1 MSRSRDIDSEDSRH
15 ASEVPS
21 NLPERSDESE
31 SDAQI
36 ERDPQALPER
46 QPQGREPSFHSLE
59 RHVYRDR
66 DRTYHLRD
74 SEIAALTEIAK
85 FRTLRTDDLTELF
98 YRKDTDRAAAELRNL
113 TAQGLLEK
121 RTLHGR
127 QPGQLLTITRTAH
140 RLLTS
145 DSSDR
150 NPKQNLYHGFV
161 KTREARHDA
170 LLFRLYH
177 KAARK
182 IAREGGTNLRVV
194 LDFELKKNLY
204 RDLAARKN
212 QPSREQTHAKRE
224 VAEAHGL
231 KVVDGKIPLP
241 DLRLEYETKEH
252 EQAHVDLE
260 LATRDYRGH
269 HLAEKAK
276 AGFSIYAPRED
287 ASRVRGAL
295 QDPHLITDILTL

>member
-1 MSRSRDIDSEDSRH
+1 MSRSRDIGSEDPRH
-15 ASEVPS
+15 ASEGPS
-21 NLPERSDESE
+21 NLPERPDESE
-31 SDAQI
+31 SDAEI
-36 ERDPQALPER
+36 EKDPESLPER
-46 QPQGREPSFHSLE
+46 QARERQPSLQSLE
-59 RHVYRDR
+59 RHLYRDR
-66 DRTYHLRD
+66 ERTYHLRD

-98 YRKDTDRAAAELRNL
+98 YGKDTDRATAELRNL

-127 QPGQLLTITRTAH
+127 HPAQLLTITRSAH
-140 RLLTS
+140 RLL
-145 DSSDR
+145 DR
-150 NPKQNLYHGFV
+150 NSLGRNPTQKLYRGFV
-161 KTREARHDA
+161 KTREARHDTM
-170 LLFRLYH
+170 LFRLYH
-177 KAARK
+177 KAANK

-204 RDLAARKN
+204 HDLAAQKARPTRD
-212 QPSREQTHAKRE
+212 QADAQRE

-241 DLRLEYETKEH
+241 DLRLEYETREH
-252 EQAHVDLE
+252 EPAHLDLE

-295 QDPHLITDILTL
+295 QDPHLITDILAL